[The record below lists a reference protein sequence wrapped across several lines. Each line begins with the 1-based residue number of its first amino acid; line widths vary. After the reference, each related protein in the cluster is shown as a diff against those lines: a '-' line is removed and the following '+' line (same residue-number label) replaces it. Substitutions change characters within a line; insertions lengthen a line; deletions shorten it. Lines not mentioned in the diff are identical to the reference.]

1 LSFPVLAAAQAQPLV
16 NTALLSCGIR
26 PNRRRQSKLHG
37 KQCRGLSCLVREAL
51 GEQLPAP
58 PLGPQQ
64 GAGHGDEKGAEQ
76 GAEQG
81 AYRPTGARVRAWT
94 RITIIA
100 ALHPAQPA
108 QCMPVLQLISRG
120 RPPFN
125 KQVAALLS
133 LTLQSPP
140 EPSSLIGPRR
150 FEDSCRWY
158 GSAPNATAVFPP
170 ECPPL
175 ADPAA
180 QQAVARGDDRAR
192 LPSTS
197 RALPLASLRDSAA
210 FPLRVRRRR
219 ARQAACP
226 VARLPPPAARY
237 SNFSAPPLQHSF
249 PRSPSCHC
257 PKPPLHRACAWL
269 HRTSTHELRKPSFLS

>member
-1 LSFPVLAAAQAQPLV
+1 MKHSAAVVRHQAQPQEAV
-16 NTALLSCGIR
+16 
-26 PNRRRQSKLHG
+26 HG

-51 GEQLPAP
+51 GEPLPAP

-64 GAGHGDEKGAEQ
+64 GAGHGDEKGAKQ

-133 LTLQSPP
+133 FTLP

-150 FEDSCRWY
+150 FEDSCRWC
-158 GSAPNATAVFPP
+158 GSAPNATAVSPP
-170 ECPPL
+170 ECASTRRPCS
-175 ADPAA
+175 PA
-180 QQAVARGDDRAR
+180 
-192 LPSTS
+192 S
-197 RALPLASLRDSAA
+197 
-210 FPLRVRRRR
+210 RR
-219 ARQAACP
+219 A
-226 VARLPPPAARY
+226 
-237 SNFSAPPLQHSF
+237 
-249 PRSPSCHC
+249 
-257 PKPPLHRACAWL
+257 W
-269 HRTSTHELRKPSFLS
+269 